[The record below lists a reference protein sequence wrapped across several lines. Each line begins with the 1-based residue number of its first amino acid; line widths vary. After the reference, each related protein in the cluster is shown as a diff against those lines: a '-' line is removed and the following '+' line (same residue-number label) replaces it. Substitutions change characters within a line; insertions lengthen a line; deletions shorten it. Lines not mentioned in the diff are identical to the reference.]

1 MKPLCLDIKK
11 LLNMSNYILI
21 HWLKKSGCGA
31 FPTKVEPCLPYGL
44 TFVRLRCNRINS
56 DVCHTVL
63 DSTSPPCVSM
73 FVLASQCRQAVPTSR
88 YVWLFA
94 TNKENTMT
102 NNSNRTIRPDLRL
115 DRTVLRSAVRSTED
129 PRHVVG
135 ALQRR
140 EVAGAWQGDP
150 LNIR

>member
-1 MKPLCLDIKK
+1 
-11 LLNMSNYILI
+11 MSDYILI

-31 FPTKVEPCLPYGL
+31 FPKKVGPCLPYGL
-44 TFVRLRCNRINS
+44 TFVRLRCNRIDS
-56 DVCHTVL
+56 DVSHTVL

-102 NNSNRTIRPDLRL
+102 I
-115 DRTVLRSAVRSTED
+115 
-129 PRHVVG
+129 
-135 ALQRR
+135 
-140 EVAGAWQGDP
+140 
-150 LNIR
+150 NINAQNYSP